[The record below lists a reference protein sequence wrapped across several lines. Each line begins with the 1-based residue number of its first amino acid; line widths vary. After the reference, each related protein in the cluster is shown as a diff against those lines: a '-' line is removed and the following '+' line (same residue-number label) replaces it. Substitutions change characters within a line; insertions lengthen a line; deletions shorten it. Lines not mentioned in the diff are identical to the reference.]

1 MLHSFFENFLTS
13 KQHSIIEEN
22 NIIGRYD
29 TYNLVTKDEN
39 YVTMFELTG
48 ISYSSKNDEELR
60 KFFDIR
66 KNFFNSVNTMFNI
79 SIFQKRNKGILPTT
93 YNIKNEYAKHVVE
106 TYTKSIESQIYSNR
120 YYIAITTR
128 NKSIKNFLQRKK
140 EKITT
145 SKNTQGFE
153 YLNEKLNDF
162 ANLVLDALKNY
173 DIRRLASD
181 EVLSF
186 YASYCNMKPTKVN
199 PKLGLLSDSYINTNI
214 YFHND
219 YIVHE
224 DTEKRYS
231 RFITVKAYDTDEID
245 SKLTKELLSLQ
256 SDVMLCENLQNISK
270 DSAIYKLNY
279 KINNS
284 SEIIQDELNYL
295 LDEVKTDREVLIY
308 YTYTILFTEDSLEK
322 LEDTTNIIQNIF
334 AKYNIITVVEN
345 INLKTLYMSF
355 FPSRDNLNA
364 RKRIQTSTS
373 ISVLNSF
380 EKDFK
385 GYDKNS
391 FGENYVALFKTTN
404 HTPYKFNFHRTDE
417 DKALAHTLVIA
428 DSEQGKTTLLTYLMT
443 CLMQY
448 DINILAYDKLNGM
461 HNATKYLNG
470 DYADINEDFKL
481 NPFSLE
487 DTEENRRF
495 LESWIKE
502 LANVSND
509 DNEEIQA
516 IQQGIAMMYEHKE
529 DKQIFTLSDFL
540 GIIPLLGNIEKKLI
554 PYKNSIFDNEICMI
568 NFENQMT
575 CLAMDNIVKDSKLAS
590 LTAMYIT
597 HKLKV
602 TAKTKGRGCFQ
613 FFDEFKDYL
622 HNQRMARGI
631 LEMIVEGRKL
641 DVVTCAAVQNLDFF
655 DLIENRD
662 SFLDGF
668 AFFIIFPTS
677 SQKTLTKL
685 KEQLSLNETEI
696 EFLQNTSINKREVLL
711 KNRLTKESV
720 FLNVDLSG
728 LGKLLKFY
736 NSSANNVL
744 KAKELISKNPE
755 NWREE
760 YLK

>member
-1 MLHSFFENFLTS
+1 
-13 KQHSIIEEN
+13 
-22 NIIGRYD
+22 
-29 TYNLVTKDEN
+29 
-39 YVTMFELTG
+39 
-48 ISYSSKNDEELR
+48 
-60 KFFDIR
+60 
-66 KNFFNSVNTMFNI
+66 
-79 SIFQKRNKGILPTT
+79 
-93 YNIKNEYAKHVVE
+93 
-106 TYTKSIESQIYSNR
+106 
-120 YYIAITTR
+120 
-128 NKSIKNFLQRKK
+128 
-140 EKITT
+140 
-145 SKNTQGFE
+145 
-153 YLNEKLNDF
+153 
-162 ANLVLDALKNY
+162 
-173 DIRRLASD
+173 
-181 EVLSF
+181 
-186 YASYCNMKPTKVN
+186 
-199 PKLGLLSDSYINTNI
+199 
-214 YFHND
+214 
-219 YIVHE
+219 
-224 DTEKRYS
+224 
-231 RFITVKAYDTDEID
+231 
-245 SKLTKELLSLQ
+245 
-256 SDVMLCENLQNISK
+256 
-270 DSAIYKLNY
+270 
-279 KINNS
+279 
-284 SEIIQDELNYL
+284 
-295 LDEVKTDREVLIY
+295 
-308 YTYTILFTEDSLEK
+308 
-322 LEDTTNIIQNIF
+322 
-334 AKYNIITVVEN
+334 
-345 INLKTLYMSF
+345 
-355 FPSRDNLNA
+355 
-364 RKRIQTSTS
+364 
-373 ISVLNSF
+373 
-380 EKDFK
+380 
-385 GYDKNS
+385 
-391 FGENYVALFKTTN
+391 
-404 HTPYKFNFHRTDE
+404 
-417 DKALAHTLVIA
+417 
-428 DSEQGKTTLLTYLMT
+428 
-443 CLMQY
+443 
-448 DINILAYDKLNGM
+448 M

-481 NPFSLE
+481 NPFSL
-487 DTEENRRF
+487 DNTEENKRF
-495 LESWIKE
+495 LEAWIKE

-516 IQQGIAMMYEHKE
+516 IQQGIEMMYEHKE
-529 DKQIFTLSDFL
+529 DNQVFTFSDFL

-696 EFLQNTSINKREVLL
+696 EFLKNTSINKREVLL

-744 KAKELISKNPE
+744 KAKELISNNPT